1 MILVAASR
9 LALSTLSLA
18 SAVGCGILG
27 LGTTVADAVT
37 QAPHTS
43 MSSSDVW
50 TLLMMIGF
58 FVLCI
63 KAIVALALFFHSYAP
78 RLSVSTGNRFRW
90 LFGTAFLLPVFASA
104 ACVLYPSVNHAFRS
118 FARHVPAAVT
128 VSKAKLW
135 SFIQQAIAEPAL
147 IGNCLDKLGNF
158 TQLLGS
164 AKEAM
169 FYRWL
174 DVFALLDALEIT
186 VRLQPP
192 ILMLRG

>member
-1 MILVAASR
+1 MILATASL
-9 LALSTLSLA
+9 LALSLTCSAGYRTL
-18 SAVGCGILG
+18 VF
-27 LGTTVADAVT
+27 GTTVADAAT
-37 QAPHTS
+37 Q
-43 MSSSDVW
+43 SSALSFNACS
-50 TLLMMIGF
+50 LLMTVGF

-63 KAIVALALFFHSYAP
+63 KVIVGLALFFHSYAP

-90 LFGTAFLLPVFASA
+90 LFGTAFLFPVFASA
-104 ACVLYPSVNHAFRS
+104 ACVLYPSVNYAFRS

-147 IGNCLDKLGNF
+147 IANCLDKLGNF

-169 FYRWL
+169 FYGWL
-174 DVFALLDALEIT
+174 DSDVFALLEALEIT

-192 ILMLRG
+192 KLMLRG